1 MVSFSKAKNAYSTLI
16 FAHGAGAPMDSPF
29 MEVMTQHLLALGV
42 NVARFEF
49 PYMAQRR
56 QDGVR
61 RPPNR
66 MNVLQEH
73 WRGVYRQVREQVD
86 GPIVLAGKSM
96 GGRVASMLADELQAR
111 ALICFGYPFYP
122 ARKPERPRIE
132 HLQGLQTAT
141 LIIQGERD
149 ALGDR
154 ATVDTY
160 ALSSVIEF
168 EWLAMADHD
177 LKPLQ
182 RSGFTQAQYMQRAAV
197 RAAGFIKHNLTAG

>member
-73 WRGVYRQVREQVD
+73 WRSEEHT
-86 GPIVLAGKSM
+86 S
-96 GGRVASMLADELQAR
+96 ELQS
-111 ALICFGYPFYP
+111 
-122 ARKPERPRIE
+122 RP
-132 HLQGLQTAT
+132 HLVCRL
-141 LIIQGERD
+141 LLEKKNKE
-149 ALGDR
+149 
-154 ATVDTY
+154 V
-160 ALSSVIEF
+160 
-168 EWLAMADHD
+168 
-177 LKPLQ
+177 
-182 RSGFTQAQYMQRAAV
+182 
-197 RAAGFIKHNLTAG
+197 